1 VSELEVVTFGTS
13 HQVAP
18 VALRERL
25 AVGAHE
31 LPGLLEACAAAPG
44 VEEVVVISTCNRTEI
59 TVALSDPVAAETAL
73 LGLLALRAGLRPTDL
88 TEVLFAPRNC
98 DAARHLFRVTAGL
111 ESMIVGEAEVQGQ
124 VKRAYET
131 ALAAGTTGPLTNRL
145 FTAALQAGK
154 RVRAQTRIGTGPS
167 SLSSVA
173 AALAEETL
181 GDIAE
186 RSALVVGA
194 GETSELT
201 ARALHDRGART
212 LFVANRHAARA
223 RSLAERVGGEVVAF
237 DELPAQLEKADIV
250 VSSTSSP
257 HPIIGADELEAVM
270 AARDGRPLLLIDL
283 AVPRD
288 VDAACATLPGVVL
301 RDVDDLSAVVARTHS
316 VREAEA
322 RRAEAI
328 VEAELERFADWLG
341 GLAVRPTIAA
351 LREHGSEIVDR
362 VLAEN
367 AGRWEEAT
375 ARDLARVE
383 AVARAVVA
391 RLLHEPTIRL
401 RTLGEQQ
408 RHGRLQLVR
417 ELFGL
422 EEGAPLDAGAADR
435 PARTADVRPLH
446 LRARP

>member
-1 VSELEVVTFGTS
+1 MSELELVTFGTS

-25 AVGAHE
+25 AVGAEE
-31 LPGLLEACAAAPG
+31 LPALLAACAAAPG
-44 VEEVVVISTCNRTEI
+44 VEEAVVISTCNRTEI
-59 TVALSDPVAAETAL
+59 TVAVSDPVTAETAL
-73 LGLLALRAGLRPTDL
+73 LGLLAVRGGLRPTDL

-98 DAARHLFRVTAGL
+98 DAARHLFRVAAGL
-111 ESMIVGEAEVQGQ
+111 ESMVVGEAEVQGQ
-124 VKRAYET
+124 VRRAYEA

-173 AALAEETL
+173 AALAGETL
-181 GDIAE
+181 GDLAA
-186 RSALVVGA
+186 RSALVIGA

-201 ARALHDRGART
+201 ARALHARGVRT
-212 LFVANRHAARA
+212 LFVTNRHANRARA
-223 RSLAERVGGEVVAF
+223 LADAVEGGVVAF
-237 DELPAQLEKADIV
+237 DDLPAQLERADIV
-250 VSSTSSP
+250 VSSTASLQ
-257 HPIIGADELEAVM
+257 PIVGAEELEQVM
-270 AARDGRPLLLIDL
+270 AGRDARPLLVIDL

-288 VDAACATLPGVVL
+288 VDPACADVPGVVL
-301 RDVDDLSAVVARTHS
+301 RDVDDLEAVVARTHS
-316 VREAEA
+316 VREVEA
-322 RRAEAI
+322 RRAEEI

-351 LREHGSEIVDR
+351 LRTHGAGIVDQ

-367 AGRWEEAT
+367 AGRWEDASP
-375 ARDLARVE
+375 RDLARVE
-383 AVARAVVA
+383 AVARAVVS

-422 EEGAPLDAGAADR
+422 DEGAPLDPTAEPGERR
-435 PARTADVRPLH
+435 PADVRPLH

>member
-1 VSELEVVTFGTS
+1 VNELELVTFGTS

-31 LPGLLEACAAAPG
+31 LRGFLEGCAAAPG
-44 VEEVVVISTCNRTEI
+44 VEEVVVISTCNRTEV
-59 TVALSDPVAAETAL
+59 TVAVSDAVAAETAL

-124 VKRAYET
+124 VKRAYEA

-154 RVRAQTRIGTGPS
+154 RVRAQTRIGMGPS

-181 GDIAE
+181 GDLAE

-212 LFVANRHAARA
+212 LFVANRHADRARA
-223 RSLAERVGGEVVAF
+223 LAERVGGAVVSF
-237 DELPAQLEKADIV
+237 DDLPVQLERADIV
-250 VSSTSSP
+250 VTSTSSQQ
-257 HPIIGADELEAVM
+257 PIVGAEELEAVM
-270 AARDGRPLLLIDL
+270 ATRPERPLLLIDL

-288 VDAACATLPGVVL
+288 VDAACAALPGVVL

-328 VEAELERFADWLG
+328 VEAELDRFAEWLG

-351 LREHGSEIVDR
+351 LREHGAEIVDQ

-367 AGRWEEAT
+367 AGRWEDASP
-375 ARDLARVE
+375 RDLARVE
-383 AVARAVVA
+383 AVARAVVG

-422 EEGAPLDAGAADR
+422 EDGAPLDAGED
-435 PARTADVRPLH
+435 ARERSAEVRPLH

>member
-1 VSELEVVTFGTS
+1 MSELELVTFGTS

-31 LPGLLEACAAAPG
+31 LPGFLERCAAAPG
-44 VEEVVVISTCNRTEI
+44 VEEAVVISTCNRTEI
-59 TVALSDPVAAETAL
+59 TVAVSEPVAAETAL
-73 LGLLALRAGLRPTDL
+73 LGMLALRTGLRPTDL

-111 ESMIVGEAEVQGQ
+111 ESMILGEAEVQGQ
-124 VKRAYET
+124 VKRAYEA

-173 AALAEETL
+173 AALAEEAL
-181 GDIAE
+181 GDLAE
-186 RSALVVGA
+186 RSALVIGA

-201 ARALHDRGART
+201 SRALHDRGART
-212 LFVANRHAARA
+212 LFVANRHADRA
-223 RSLAERVGGEVVAF
+223 RTLAERVGGSVVAF
-237 DELPAQLEKADIV
+237 DELPAQLERADIV
-250 VSSTSSP
+250 VSSTSSLE
-257 HPIIGADELEAVM
+257 PIVGADELEAVM
-270 AARDGRPLLLIDL
+270 AARPGRPLLIIDL

-288 VDAACATLPGVVL
+288 VDPACAALPDVVL

-316 VREAEA
+316 VRDAEA

-351 LREHGSEIVDR
+351 LRAHGAEIVDQ

-367 AGRWEEAT
+367 AGRWEGAT
-375 ARDLARVE
+375 PRDLARLE
-383 AVARAVVA
+383 AVARAVVG

-422 EEGAPLDAGAADR
+422 EDGAPLESGEALE

>member
-1 VSELEVVTFGTS
+1 MSDLELVTFGTS

-31 LPGLLEACAAAPG
+31 LPGALDACAAAPG
-44 VEEVVVISTCNRTEI
+44 VEEVVVISTCNRTEV
-59 TVALSDPVAAETAL
+59 TVAVSDPVAAETAL
-73 LGLLALRAGLRPTDL
+73 LGLLARRAGLRPTDL
-88 TEVLFAPRNC
+88 TEVLYAPRNC
-98 DAARHLFRVTAGL
+98 EAARHLFRVTAGL

-124 VKRAYET
+124 VKRAYEA
-131 ALAAGTTGPLTNRL
+131 ALGAGTSGPLTNRL

-154 RVRAQTRIGTGPS
+154 RVRAETRIGRGPS

-181 GDIAE
+181 GDLAE
-186 RSALVVGA
+186 RAAVVIGA

-201 ARALHDRGART
+201 ARALHARGVRT
-212 LFVANRHAARA
+212 LFVTNRHANRA
-223 RSLAERVGGEVVAF
+223 RELAEQVDGVVVPF
-237 DELPAQLEKADIV
+237 DELPAQLERADIV
-250 VSSTSSP
+250 VSSTASE
-257 HPIIGADELEAVM
+257 HPILGVAELEAVM
-270 AARDGRPLLLIDL
+270 RARPERPLLAIDL

-288 VDAACATLPGVVL
+288 IDAACDGVPGVVL
-301 RDVDDLSAVVARTHS
+301 RDVDDLEAVVARTHS

-322 RRAEAI
+322 RRAERI
-328 VEAELERFADWLG
+328 VEAEIERFAEWLG
-341 GLAVRPTIAA
+341 GLAVRPTVAA
-351 LREHGSEIVDR
+351 LRAHGAEIVEQ

-367 AGRWEEAT
+367 AGRWEDASP
-375 ARDLARVE
+375 RDLARVE
-383 AVARAVVA
+383 AVARAVVN

-422 EEGAPLDAGAADR
+422 EDGAPLQAEPGREAE
-435 PARTADVRPLH
+435 VRPLQ
-446 LRARP
+446 RRIRP